1 MGRRVM
7 GNIRS
12 RMMWGMRSMVGYRCM
27 RVRVVG
33 YLAMGYWFV
42 SIRDSSG
49 RVSKSMMDWSICGGS
64 SNQSRNDLKPKLT
77 LFTIQWFY
85 TK

>member
-1 MGRRVM
+1 MGRRVV

-12 RMMWGMRSMVGYRCM
+12 RMMWDVRSMVGYRCM
-27 RVRVVG
+27 NIRVVWCRT
-33 YLAMGYWFV
+33 MGYWFV

-49 RVSKSMMDWSICGGS
+49 GVSKSMMDWSICGGS
-64 SNQSRNDLKPKLT
+64 SNQSRDNLKPRMT
-77 LFTIQWFY
+77 LFTIQWYY